1 MMFNT
6 EIPITTCKTD
16 LTILY
21 KCFAACKKLADYDL
35 GKP

>member
-1 MMFNT
+1 MIFNT

-21 KCFAACKKLADYDL
+21 KCLAGCKKPANYELR
-35 GKP
+35 KP